1 MPDKEWLYPNLH
13 ENGYTYSV
21 LENLHYTFRMF
32 MAVSNASMCWTANFA
47 PPSTKRTTR

>member
-21 LENLHYTFRMF
+21 LENLQ
-32 MAVSNASMCWTANFA
+32 AVSNASMCWTANFA